1 MLVLLCSLSQIFAFI
16 SFQDLK
22 NSYEFMR
29 KSRPDGNCFFR
40 AFGFSLFNSLLHD
53 SAELDR
59 MFNVANQVLKD
70 LRSLGFTFTVEDF
83 HEAFVSVLQDIKDG
97 KVTNVDELLDQVFN
111 DRSKSDYLVVFLRL
125 VTSSHLQKNSDFF
138 AAFIEDGL
146 SVKEFCSSE
155 VEPMFKESDHIH
167 VIAITS
173 ATGVGVRINYLDRG
187 GTAHKVNI
195 HDFPEGVEKPR
206 IHLLYRPGHYDV
218 LYVKHES
225 FVSEGESPEQ
235 LVPSSYEPEST
246 PGIEGTSNSATA
258 TARSHSEVSSS
269 SPGSPS
275 SQGAS
280 SSKNPR
286 LDSLLTGPEDSNEPS
301 TTS

>member
-1 MLVLLCSLSQIFAFI
+1 
-16 SFQDLK
+16 
-22 NSYEFMR
+22 MR

-40 AFGFSLFNSLLHD
+40 AFGFSLFHSLLQD
-53 SAELDR
+53 PPELDR

-70 LRSLGFTFTVEDF
+70 LRSLGFSFTVDDF
-83 HEAFVSVLQDIKDG
+83 HEIFVSVLQDIKDG
-97 KVTNVDELLDQVFN
+97 KITNVDELLSQVFN
-111 DRSKSDYLVVFLRL
+111 DRGKSDYLVVFLRL
-125 VTSSHLQKNSDFF
+125 VTSSHLQKNADFF

-187 GTAHKVNI
+187 GTADKVNI
-195 HDFPEGVEKPR
+195 HNFPEQVEKPR

-218 LYVKHES
+218 LYVKQGTS
-225 FVSEGESPEQ
+225 FFGDAEGEGESLEPI
-235 LVPSSYEPEST
+235 VSSSHEPNEML
-246 PGIEGTSNSATA
+246 PGNSEGTLNFASA

-286 LDSLLTGPEDSNEPS
+286 LDSLLTGQEDSNEPS